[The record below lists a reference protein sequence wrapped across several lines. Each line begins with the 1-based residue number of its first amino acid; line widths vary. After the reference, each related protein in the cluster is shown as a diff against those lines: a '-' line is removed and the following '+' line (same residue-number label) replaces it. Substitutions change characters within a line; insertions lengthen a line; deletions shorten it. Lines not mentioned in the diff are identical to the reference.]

1 MSNFLLDFIHLIYPN
16 LCSAC
21 GENLVKGEEAICLK
35 CIFNLPKTNYHLQ
48 ADNPIEKRFWG
59 RTQIENATA
68 FFHFQKGTEFQRLL
82 HELKYK
88 GNQKVGVVLGKY
100 LGNELMLTEKFRSI
114 DLIVPVPLHKNKQ
127 LKRGY
132 NQSSCIAAGIGKIMQ
147 KPIDEKHLIRVI
159 ENPTQ
164 TKKSV
169 YERWENTDGIF
180 ENTNTSVFKHKH
192 VLLID
197 DVLTTGS
204 TLLACA
210 DELLKSDQ
218 CKVSVATLA
227 VA

>member
-1 MSNFLLDFIHLIYPN
+1 MLHFLSDFIHLIYPEV
-16 LCSAC
+16 CSAC
-21 GENLVKGEEAICLK
+21 GESLVKGEEAVCLK

-59 RTQIENATA
+59 RARIENATA
-68 FFHFQKGTEFQRLL
+68 FFYFQKGSSFQHLL

-88 GNQKVGVVLGKY
+88 GNQQVGVALGKY
-100 LGNELMLTEKFRSI
+100 LGGELLFSEKFRSI
-114 DLIVPVPLHKNKQ
+114 DVIVPVPLHKNKL

-132 NQSSCIAAGIGKIMQ
+132 NQSACIADGIGSIMQ
-147 KPIDEKHLIRVI
+147 KSVDEGNLIRVV

-180 ENTNTSVFKHKH
+180 ENTNTAFFSNKHI
-192 VLLID
+192 LLVD

-204 TLLACA
+204 TVIACA
-210 DELLKSDQ
+210 NELLKSDR
-218 CKVSVATLA
+218 CKVSIATLA